1 MNGTELDALTTAAKK
16 AKADGLAFKR
26 AIIERLLPQ
35 IEACAGK
42 YKHEQIVDA
51 LNAPGVDMDLTLRTF
66 RVTLSRARNEPEDKN

>member
-1 MNGTELDALTTAAKK
+1 MNGTELDALTTAAKQ

-35 IEACAGK
+35 IDACAGK

-51 LNAPGVDMDLTLRTF
+51 LKAAGVDLTLRTF
-66 RVTLSRARNEPEDKN
+66 RVTLSRARNEPETKN